1 MFDLFGNTDVANKI
15 IKDKM
20 MKTFQLNTKLPCSKK
35 NLSTFSPS
43 VLSRYKI
50 LFKIERYILSQFN
63 FVVARFSVSKALLLG
78 RREASQSS
86 AAHFTSWWI
95 EDFYTRSTSFPA
107 QLGVNVARRVRGGK
121 SVVHR
126 HVDKNRK
133 FSKIALNKEAASY
146 IVDTLI

>member
-78 RREASQSS
+78 RRPVSPPLHISHPDELRT
-86 AAHFTSWWI
+86 FTH
-95 EDFYTRSTSFPA
+95 DLLPFLHTRGQCREWGQRRQVSSTSPC
-107 QLGVNVARRVRGGK
+107 
-121 SVVHR
+121 
-126 HVDKNRK
+126 
-133 FSKIALNKEAASY
+133 
-146 IVDTLI
+146 

>member
-35 NLSTFSPS
+35 NLST
-43 VLSRYKI
+43 RYKI

-78 RREASQSS
+78 RRQEASSQSS

-107 QLGVNVARRVRGGK
+107 QLGVNVASGVRGGK

-126 HVDKNRK
+126 HVGKNRK

-146 IVDTLI
+146 IVDTFI